1 MRRALP
7 ILLGA
12 MFVACGGSGKPVGTS
27 NDAVHVHGHAPPHPE
42 MPVASHLLATVSDG
56 TLGPFLARSH
66 EPGGKA
72 IAAYASRLPEGGR
85 QIVVAPLDEHAVLR
99 TPPHLVAS
107 TTGEVD
113 ALIARAVS
121 GGFVLAWSVPVENAG
136 GALRLIEV
144 DSAGIARGDAF
155 DVARGDREIVWF
167 EIVPT
172 SRGALCVWAEQTSK
186 TDASIFALSL
196 DDKGKPRGVPSQV
209 VRNVVGWQAVAT
221 ARGGALALR
230 TASGALSIQEI
241 DADAQ
246 PLGAATPVVAKG
258 AGVDFDFVRVE
269 SAGKKPA
276 FAFAWTDHSG
286 LDSTVVSCWV
296 EDGSPSPAPVVISEE
311 VGGASFAS
319 LNVAS
324 GAVFVAWEEMG
335 RRLAGGRR
343 LHITSISS
351 AGVAKTTALDV
362 HGPASEIASDGSGI
376 ALVASVRSCALNISD
391 DACGAV
397 QPAPAVTR
405 FDSNLE
411 ITGVSPI
418 SVPEGETAALAWGL
432 DCTSLGCASLVAS
445 NESPTPIFAFD
456 ASAEKIKNRL
466 APGPRLAPGAPRIE
480 SLSTISAKEPTSDF
494 AESRIGNVT
503 LIATMNGSE
512 EDAQPQAKSSSA
524 TVEVRTIDEK
534 TGVSAPI
541 VLTTHALDL
550 GGVAIATSDAP
561 ENGAL
566 VAWVA
571 IEGGDPQ
578 VHAARIDA
586 HGKKLHELSVTRELG
601 EAADVAVAWC
611 AGAWLVAWVDWR
623 DGNGE
628 VYAARVAP
636 DASRVLATERITR
649 APGDASGVVLLAPP
663 KSQEAWLAWADP
675 RENPKEGF
683 ADIYVTKIR
692 GKDAKKAADET
703 RVLATAAHSR
713 SPALAAL
720 DDGVALGWI
729 EEAPL
734 GEGGSDAHYG
744 TTTASYGA
752 MLARLDAKGH
762 VVGEPVRTRGAGPG
776 FPSAIALASE
786 GRALRAVTARS
797 QEDALVL
804 DVLDWSPGQD
814 VRSFAL
820 TRLEGPPSM
829 DVALALDADT
839 IYFDDE
845 DNSAPGDRRLRRL
858 VFAPRP

>member
-1 MRRALP
+1 MRRTLTLSFAA
-7 ILLGA
+7 IL
-12 MFVACGGSGKPVGTS
+12 VACGGSGKPVGTS
-27 NDAVHVHGHAPPHPE
+27 NDAVHTHAHPPAK
-42 MPVASHLLATVSDG
+42 VADSPSHLVATVADG

-66 EPGGKA
+66 EAGGKA

-85 QIVVAPLDEHAVLR
+85 QIVVAPLDDHAVLR

-113 ALIARAVS
+113 ALIARAIS
-121 GGFVLAWSVPVENAG
+121 GGFVIAWSVPGENAG
-136 GALRLIEV
+136 GALRLIAL

-155 DVARGDREIVWF
+155 DVERGDREIVWF
-167 EIVPT
+167 EIVAT

-186 TDASIFALSL
+186 TEASIFALAL
-196 DDKGKPRGVPSQV
+196 DGNGKPRGVPSQV

-221 ARGGALALR
+221 ARGAALALR
-230 TASGALSIQEI
+230 TSTGALSIQEI

-246 PLGAATPVVAKG
+246 PLGAPTSVIAKG

-296 EDGSPSPAPVVISEE
+296 EDGSPAPAPVVISEE
-311 VGGASFAS
+311 VGGAAFAS

-324 GAVFVAWEEMG
+324 GAVYVTWEELG

-343 LHITSISS
+343 LHITNILASGVGIS
-351 AGVAKTTALDV
+351 TALDV
-362 HGPASEIASDGSGI
+362 NGPSSEVAADGSGV
-376 ALVASVRSCALNISD
+376 ALVGSVRSCGTKISD
-391 DACGAV
+391 DACGAAPPS
-397 QPAPAVTR
+397 PAITR
-405 FDSNLE
+405 FDSKLQ

-418 SVPEGETAALAWGL
+418 VVPEGETAALAWGL
-432 DCTSLGCASLVAS
+432 DCTSTGCASLVAS

-456 ASAEKIKNRL
+456 TSADKIKNRI
-466 APGPRLAPGAPRIE
+466 APAPRLAPGAPRIT

-494 AESRIGNVT
+494 AEARFGNVT

-512 EDAQPQAKSSSA
+512 EDSQAQAKSSSA
-524 TVEVRTIDEK
+524 TVAVRAIDEK
-534 TGVSAPI
+534 TGVSAPT
-541 VLTTHALDL
+541 VLTSRALDL
-550 GGVAIATSDAP
+550 GGVAIASAESP

-571 IEGGDPQ
+571 RDGGDPQ
-578 VHAARIDA
+578 VHAARVDA
-586 HGKKLHELSVTRELG
+586 HGKKLHELAVTRELG
-601 EAADVAVAWC
+601 EAADVSVAWC
-611 AGAWLVAWVDWR
+611 AGAWLLAWVDWR

-649 APGDASGVVLLAPP
+649 APGDASGVALLASP

-675 RENPKEGF
+675 RENPHEGF

-713 SPALAAL
+713 SPALASL
-720 DDGVALGWI
+720 DDGVAVGWI

-734 GEGGSDAHYG
+734 GESGNDAHYG

-752 MLARLDAKGH
+752 MMARLDVKGH
-762 VVGEPVRTRGAGPG
+762 VVGDAVRTRGAGPG
-776 FPSAIALASE
+776 FPSAIALVSE
-786 GRALRAVTARS
+786 GQTVRAVTARS

-804 DVLDWSPGQD
+804 DVLAWAPGQD
-814 VRSFAL
+814 VQSFAL

-829 DVALALDADT
+829 DVALALDGDT
-839 IYFDDE
+839 IFFDDE
-845 DNSAPGDRRLRRL
+845 GNSAPGDRRLRRL
-858 VFAPRP
+858 VFEPKR